1 MPTDITNDRRQ
12 RAAALDA
19 MLQRAAF
26 FIQHGQPADA
36 EQLAAGI
43 LELKPGHAEA
53 TKILGYARLMLGRA
67 KEALEP
73 LEKTARQSR
82 DPRDETQLAIALRQ
96 MDRREDALVWLKRAV
111 QRKPVFAPAFHELGF
126 ILKSLHRLDEAI
138 AVLTQGI
145 EAAPKAPELAV
156 QLGHA
161 YYARDDRAK
170 AQKYFAQALAVNVR
184 HPEAINGLGM
194 VLMDQRDFAQA
205 AELYRGALAANPDD
219 FQALL
224 GLGRAS
230 ESAGDDPAAVAAF
243 SRAIVLQP
251 PPPRNYTSR
260 RCVSPCRPGAGASG
274 CGQVPPQNSSRQKTP
289 ARRANVSAR
298 GIACDRLPSRR
309 RSCGSSR

>member
-1 MPTDITNDRRQ
+1 LFRDRCDMPTDITNDRRQ

-161 YYARDDRAK
+161 HYARDDRAK

-184 HPEAINGLGM
+184 HAEAINGLGM
-194 VLMDQRDFAQA
+194 ILMDQRDFAQA
-205 AELYRGALAANPDD
+205 AELYRGALAANPAD
-219 FQALL
+219 ATARIGLGNCLL
-224 GLGRAS
+224 GLGQTEDAYAALRAATAAAPQLYVKALRVAVS
-230 ESAGDDPAAVAAF
+230 SGRGRFWLRPSAAAKFFAAEN
-243 SRAIVLQP
+243 P
-251 PPPRNYTSR
+251 
-260 RCVSPCRPGAGASG
+260 
-274 CGQVPPQNSSRQKTP
+274 
-289 ARRANVSAR
+289 SA
-298 GIACDRLPSRR
+298 
-309 RSCGSSR
+309 